1 MDSGVTLVKKDITE
15 DLGLAYRVGSVC
27 VTVTL
32 VNVIEDQGDAL
43 TVLIIPQ
50 ENIVRSV
57 SVDMLGML

>member
-15 DLGLAYRVGSVC
+15 DPGLAYRVGSVC
-27 VTVTL
+27 VMVTL